1 MREDWLRLALTPG
14 IGTRTLEGLLEHF
27 GNVRAICK
35 ASPAELKAAGLSQAT
50 AAALASPDADSLARS
65 ERWLAA
71 GDQHF
76 LHWQDPRYPDL
87 LLASGQAPPGLFVAG
102 DAEALC
108 LPQIAVVGSRSATP
122 GGAET
127 AQQFASALARTGIVI
142 TSGLAQGIDAA
153 AHRGALRAAGQTIA
167 VLGTGPDLNYP
178 RQHAQLAEQ
187 VRNHG
192 ALVTELPPGTEAHK
206 HQFPRRNRIISGL
219 ALGTLVVEAGAR
231 SGSLITARYAGEQ
244 GREVFAIPGSI
255 HSPLSKGCHQLI
267 RQGAKLVETA
277 ADIIEELGPLAGALA
292 KSRLP
297 SSVATQPPN
306 DRGKIDNGDEDYIKL
321 LTSMG
326 HDPLSIDQ
334 LAERTGL
341 TAGELSSMLLILE
354 LDGRVDTLPGG
365 RFQQRLSRD

>member
-27 GNVRAICK
+27 GNVRAIGK
-35 ASPAELKAAGLSQAT
+35 ASPAELKAAGLGEAT
-50 AAALASPDADSLARS
+50 AAALVSPDPDVVDRS
-65 ERWLAA
+65 ERWLAGA
-71 GDQHF
+71 DQHF
-76 LHWQDPRYPDL
+76 LHWQDPRYPEL

-102 DAEALC
+102 DPQVLN
-108 LPQIAVVGSRSATP
+108 LPQLAIVGSRSATP
-122 GGAET
+122 GGVET
-127 AQQFASALARTGIVI
+127 AQQFARVLADAGIVI

-153 AHRGALRAAGQTIA
+153 AHRGALSAVGQTIA

-178 RQHAQLAEQ
+178 RQHAELAEQ
-187 VRNHG
+187 IRSHG
-192 ALVTELPPGTEAHK
+192 ALATELPPGTEAHK

-277 ADIIEELGPLAGALA
+277 NDIIEELGALAGALA
-292 KSRLP
+292 KSRSP
-297 SSVATQPPN
+297 SSVATQT
-306 DRGKIDNGDEDYIKL
+306 KTVAAEIDNGDEDYIKL
-321 LTSMG
+321 LNSMG